1 MTVYDVVIVGGGA
14 AGLSAALVLGRARR
28 TVAVVDAGSP
38 RNAPAEHMQGFLSRD
53 GLSPLELLSLG
64 RAEVAKYGV
73 EVLSDRVESVT
84 SGFYVRLASGA
95 ELRARRLLFATGV
108 VDQLPPIPGL
118 AEQWGRDVHVC
129 PYCHGWEVR
138 DQPIGVL
145 ASLHHALLLRQWSP
159 DVTFFPHTTSVSAEE
174 TAQLEAR
181 GVRIVPGEVSRVV
194 LEDSRVVGVELS
206 SGEVVPR
213 SAIFLAPRYVSP
225 ARTMLEGLG
234 CELDEA
240 GFPRTDETGRTTAF
254 GVWAA
259 GNASNPMA
267 NVIASAAAGS
277 TAAAM
282 INGDL
287 VHEDTDRALE
297 TLAPA

>member
-1 MTVYDVVIVGGGA
+1 MTVYDVVVVGGGA

-28 TVAVVDAGSP
+28 SVAVVDAGSP

-53 GLSPLELLSLG
+53 GLPPLELLSIG
-64 RAEVAKYGV
+64 REEVARYGV
-73 EVLSDRVESVT
+73 EVLSDRVASV
-84 SGFYVRLASGA
+84 SPGFYVRLASGR
-95 ELRARRLLFATGV
+95 ELKARRLLFATGV
-108 VDQLPPIPGL
+108 VDELPAIPGL

-159 DVTFFPHTTSVSAEE
+159 DVTFFPHTTSVSAQE

-181 GVRIVPGEVSRVV
+181 GVRIVPGTVSRVV
-194 LEDSRVVGVELS
+194 LEESRVAGVELS

-213 SAIFLAPRYVSP
+213 SAIFLAPSYVAP
-225 ARTMLEGLG
+225 ARSLMEELG
-234 CELDEA
+234 CVLDEA

-259 GNASNPMA
+259 GNAANPMA
-267 NVIASAAAGS
+267 NVVASAAAAS

-282 INGDL
+282 INWDL
-287 VHEDTDRALE
+287 VQEDTDRALE
-297 TLAPA
+297 TLTPA